1 MAYSISHNIN
11 EQISEDDDNHRRIAC
26 LALNNLSIPY
36 ENKAVMSLGNS
47 SNVLIASLTKIIYL
61 QLPESYMC
69 FICLM
74 NLTHLEDAVSPI
86 LYFSP
91 NSDVSVAPN
100 GSTKRL
106 LRVSSKQKLF
116 KETYWFHEN
125 KSSSWDKHLQQNNK
139 NTTETLPSRSNSS
152 ALVDHNSFIN
162 SMERCM
168 KTFTPF
174 LQSEVV
180 SVEKEAIRWSL
191 GLLRNI
197 TKTKEHCALIIETE
211 IPAMIVSFI
220 KSTNS
225 PVLQWTENSIEES
238 SLLIMCNLIQY
249 TVGQDALKRLKAHKV
264 VEPII
269 GKGGIHDYRAGVIQ
283 ITLSSTNTS
292 I

>member
-1 MAYSISHNIN
+1 
-11 EQISEDDDNHRRIAC
+11 
-26 LALNNLSIPY
+26 
-36 ENKAVMSLGNS
+36 MSLGNS
-47 SNVLIASLTKIIYL
+47 SNVLIASLTKIIFL

-91 NSDVSVAPN
+91 NSDFPVVSN
-100 GSTKRL
+100 SSTKRL

-125 KSSSWDKHLQQNNK
+125 KSSSWDKNVQQNNK
-139 NTTETLPSRSNSS
+139 NTTQTQSRSNSTV
-152 ALVDHNSFIN
+152 LVDHNSFIN

-174 LQSEVV
+174 LQSEVL

-238 SLLIMCNLIQY
+238 SLLIMCNLVQY
-249 TVGQDALKRLKAHKV
+249 NIGQDALKRLKAHKA

-269 GKGGIHDYRAGVIQ
+269 GKGGIHDFRAGMIQ
-283 ITLSSTNTS
+283 VTLSPANTS